1 MIFRFGSLACLGS
14 LFIFI
19 VSHREFAS
27 VTGWLVGVLVVL
39 EANALSFST
48 NTALQVTRIYNV
60 PGHGGEWNA
69 SPATGNLSDLSW
81 PSSHHLSATAK
92 YSKRPTD
99 LRSRITYGIRF
110 GGGNFRRC
118 SVCKIEFYR
127 RYAIL
132 SLTFSEVGPL
142 GRCLAGIAVIVL
154 EYIHGYLS
162 PPS

>member
-1 MIFRFGSLACLGS
+1 MPF
-14 LFIFI
+14 
-19 VSHREFAS
+19 
-27 VTGWLVGVLVVL
+27 
-39 EANALSFST
+39 SFST

-60 PGHGGEWNA
+60 PGHGGEWDA

-81 PSSHHLSATAK
+81 SSSHHLSATAK

-142 GRCLAGIAVIVL
+142 GRCLEGIAVIVL

-162 PPS
+162 PPSQWGHFSSPADGNLSQYSVDVGQYKEEFTHHCQ

>member
-1 MIFRFGSLACLGS
+1 MPF
-14 LFIFI
+14 
-19 VSHREFAS
+19 
-27 VTGWLVGVLVVL
+27 
-39 EANALSFST
+39 SFST

-60 PGHGGEWNA
+60 PGRGGEWDA
-69 SPATGNLSDLSW
+69 SPVTGNLSDLSW

-110 GGGNFRRC
+110 GGGNFRWC

-132 SLTFSEVGPL
+132 PLTFSEVGPL

-162 PPS
+162 PPSWWGHFSSPADGNLSHYSVDVGQYKEEFTHHC